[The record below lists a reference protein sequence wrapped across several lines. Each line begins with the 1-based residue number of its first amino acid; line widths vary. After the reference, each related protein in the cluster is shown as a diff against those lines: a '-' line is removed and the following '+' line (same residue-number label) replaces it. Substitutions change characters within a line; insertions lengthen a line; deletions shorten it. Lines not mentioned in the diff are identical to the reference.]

1 MRIWRNA
8 LLVLALSTPVWFA
21 LPTQALTINSLDCS
35 NIDTTD
41 GNTADWDN
49 IPFLVDSEASIT
61 GTTYYMDSDT
71 GEWTTTEPTN
81 YQYST
86 NVDQWA
92 DIKKMKIC
100 NTADDFFMMMEGAF
114 PMMAVYDHENDEY
127 VSIYSMD
134 ENFQAQFTQPA
145 DFDYWMTWKFRDTAE
160 SGSIIYF
167 AAHIF
172 MPEGEIDQTEQVDN
186 PKLFLY
192 EDSDSAATFE
202 TATFDPNEDTE
213 LTTIAISD
221 QGDEEG
227 QSECEEGC
235 GEVENVAFE
244 VRQNITKFFEY
255 ADFSYGDTV
264 NVAMA
269 MYNNDLFDGTGLRSH
284 LTAID
289 ETDGAEY
296 TISKNGVRKL
306 KRVSGSLTE
315 KTVGLTWKEYPKAQS
330 YQIKLI
336 NPKNDEVIRTIKD
349 ISDNKKTIKGLQ
361 ANHEY
366 RATVRAVIKGKTGA
380 NKFSAW
386 SSSYK
391 WTTKE

>member
-1 MRIWRNA
+1 MLAI
-8 LLVLALSTPVWFA
+8 ALSTPAWLA
-21 LPTQALTINSLDCS
+21 LPAHALTINSLDCS

-61 GTTYYMDSDT
+61 GTTYYLDGDS
-71 GEWTTTEPTN
+71 GEWTTTEPTT

-86 NVDQWA
+86 NIDQWA

-114 PMMAVYDHENDEY
+114 PMMAIYDHENDQY
-127 VSIYSMD
+127 VSIYSVG
-134 ENFQAQFTQPA
+134 ENFEALFTQPV
-145 DFDYWMTWKFRDTAE
+145 DFDYWMTWKFRDTGE
-160 SGSIIYF
+160 TGSIIYF
-167 AAHIF
+167 AAHINL
-172 MPEGEIDQTEQVDN
+172 PEGELDMSGGVDN
-186 PKLFLY
+186 PQLFLY
-192 EDSDSAATFE
+192 EDSDTAATFE
-202 TATFDPNEDTE
+202 TATFDPNQDTE
-213 LTTIAISD
+213 LTTIEISEN
-221 QGDEEG
+221 QGEQGECDEDCG
-227 QSECEEGC
+227 Q
-235 GEVENVAFE
+235 VENVAFE

-264 NVAMA
+264 NVSMA
-269 MYNNDLFDGTGLRSH
+269 MYNNDLFEEANGNSH
-284 LTAID
+284 LTAVD
-289 ETDGAEY
+289 ETEGGEY

-306 KRVSGSLTE
+306 KRVAGSLSA
-315 KTVGLTWKEYPKAQS
+315 KTVRLTWKDYPKAAS

-349 ISDNKKTIKGLQ
+349 VMDNKKTIKGLQ
-361 ANHEY
+361 ADHAY

-380 NKFSAW
+380 AKFSAW

-391 WTTKE
+391 WTTDAE

>member
-1 MRIWRNA
+1 MNIWRNA
-8 LLVLALSTPVWFA
+8 LLAIALSTPAWLA
-21 LPTQALTINSLDCS
+21 LPAHALTINSLDCS

-61 GTTYYMDSDT
+61 GTTYYLDGDS
-71 GEWTTTEPTN
+71 GEWTTTEPTT

-86 NVDQWA
+86 NIDQWA

-114 PMMAVYDHENDEY
+114 PMMAIYDHENDQY
-127 VSIYSMD
+127 VSIYSVG
-134 ENFQAQFTQPA
+134 ENFEALFTQPV
-145 DFDYWMTWKFRDTAE
+145 DFDYWMTWKFRDTGE
-160 SGSIIYF
+160 TGSIIYF
-167 AAHIF
+167 AAHINL
-172 MPEGEIDQTEQVDN
+172 PEGELDMSGGVDN
-186 PKLFLY
+186 PQLFLY
-192 EDSDSAATFE
+192 EDSDTAATFE
-202 TATFDPNEDTE
+202 TATFDPNQDTE
-213 LTTIAISD
+213 LTTIEISEN
-221 QGDEEG
+221 QGEQGECDEDCG
-227 QSECEEGC
+227 Q
-235 GEVENVAFE
+235 VENVAFE

-264 NVAMA
+264 NVSMA
-269 MYNNDLFDGTGLRSH
+269 MYNNDLFEEANGNSH
-284 LTAID
+284 LTAVD
-289 ETDGAEY
+289 ETEGGEY

-306 KRVSGSLTE
+306 KRVAGSLSA
-315 KTVGLTWKEYPKAQS
+315 KTVRLTWKDYPKAAS

-349 ISDNKKTIKGLQ
+349 VMDNKKTIKGLQ
-361 ANHEY
+361 ADHAY

-380 NKFSAW
+380 AKFSAW

-391 WTTKE
+391 WTTDAE

>member
-1 MRIWRNA
+1 MNIWRNA
-8 LLVLALSTPVWFA
+8 LLAIALSTPAWLA
-21 LPTQALTINSLDCS
+21 LPAHALTINSLDCS

-61 GTTYYMDSDT
+61 GTTYYLDGDS
-71 GEWTTTEPTN
+71 GEWTTTEPTT

-86 NVDQWA
+86 NIDQWA

-114 PMMAVYDHENDEY
+114 PMMAIYDHENDQY
-127 VSIYSMD
+127 VSIYSVG
-134 ENFQAQFTQPA
+134 ENFEAIFTQPV
-145 DFDYWMTWKFRDTAE
+145 DFDYWMTWKFRDTGE
-160 SGSIIYF
+160 TGSIIYF
-167 AAHIF
+167 AAHINL
-172 MPEGEIDQTEQVDN
+172 PEGELDMSGGVDN
-186 PKLFLY
+186 PQLFLY
-192 EDSDSAATFE
+192 EDSDTAATFE
-202 TATFDPNEDTE
+202 TATFDPNQDTE
-213 LTTIAISD
+213 LTTIEISEN
-221 QGDEEG
+221 QGEQGECDEDCG
-227 QSECEEGC
+227 Q
-235 GEVENVAFE
+235 VENVAFE

-264 NVAMA
+264 NVSMA
-269 MYNNDLFDGTGLRSH
+269 MYNNDLFEEANGNSH
-284 LTAID
+284 LTAVD
-289 ETDGAEY
+289 ETEGGEY

-306 KRVSGSLTE
+306 KRVAGSLSA
-315 KTVGLTWKEYPKAQS
+315 KTVRLTWKDYPKAAS

-349 ISDNKKTIKGLQ
+349 VMDNKKTIKGLQ
-361 ANHEY
+361 ADHAY

-380 NKFSAW
+380 AKFSAW

-391 WTTKE
+391 WTTDAE